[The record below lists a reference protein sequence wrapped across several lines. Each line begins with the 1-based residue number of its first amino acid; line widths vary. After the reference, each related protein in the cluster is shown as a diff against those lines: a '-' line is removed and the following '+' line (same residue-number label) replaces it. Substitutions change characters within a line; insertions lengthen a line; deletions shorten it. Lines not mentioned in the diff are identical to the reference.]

1 MRSSRRRICSRSP
14 QFFLRLRRAHQGFSS
29 SPAAGLGA
37 RFLEQL
43 FQAAFGHASCSSK
56 GGGGS
61 ISSSRSHSCSN
72 SNSQARDKGVAPDTG
87 PWPGAAGLRSS
98 RSVQHCDTN
107 AAYSSSLSL
116 PSSMPPQAVPFARLV
131 CILGHPLAR
140 QAACVSE
147 RRLDE
152 VVMCPKIREKAFWH
166 AVNVNFFS
174 PRRGRECEIQRRLR
188 RLQGPRPENAK

>member
-1 MRSSRRRICSRSP
+1 MRSSSRRICSRSP
-14 QFFLRLRRAHQGFSS
+14 QFFFRLGLRRAYQGFFFACGG
-29 SPAAGLGA
+29 PRCAIFGA
-37 RFLEQL
+37 TFSGG
-43 FQAAFGHASCSSK
+43 FCHASCSNK

-61 ISSSRSHSCSN
+61 ISSSRSHSSSN

-116 PSSMPPQAVPFARLV
+116 PSPMPPQAVPFARLV

-140 QAACVSE
+140 QAASARV
-147 RRLDE
+147 RAVDE
-152 VVMCPKIREKAFWH
+152 VVYVPQ
-166 AVNVNFFS
+166 N
-174 PRRGRECEIQRRLR
+174 QRKRVL
-188 RLQGPRPENAK
+188 AC